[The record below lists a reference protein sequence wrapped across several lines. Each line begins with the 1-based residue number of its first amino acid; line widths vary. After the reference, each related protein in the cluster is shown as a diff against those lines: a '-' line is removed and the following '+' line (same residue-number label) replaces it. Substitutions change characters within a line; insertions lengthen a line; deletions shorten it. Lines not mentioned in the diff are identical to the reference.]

1 MRKTTGFAATLAAA
15 GLVAAGF
22 MGPAS
27 AAPSNKGTTFVD
39 PSDLTES
46 VLVAERPIAS
56 PGYAVSGKGVAF
68 GIVGNPNDDT
78 IEHVGGLFVRTLDT
92 GKILQLR
99 NFTIDTGS
107 ATVSGVV
114 SGFGRVDLFT
124 YTPNTDGSVE
134 LLFTQTASA
143 AVTGSETAIAG
154 LSAGSATIDLP

>member
-1 MRKTTGFAATLAAA
+1 MVPNCCIQTPGIGGSRGCKASTGEADRSSRR
-15 GLVAAGF
+15 V
-22 MGPAS
+22 
-27 AAPSNKGTTFVD
+27 V
-39 PSDLTES
+39 
-46 VLVAERPIAS
+46 V
-56 PGYAVSGKGVAF
+56 GVA
-68 GIVGNPNDDT
+68 
-78 IEHVGGLFVRTLDT
+78 VRTLDT

-107 ATVSGVV
+107 ATVSGIV